1 MMRKKWISL
10 LLFCVITVC
19 CNAQTVGYKFYSQ
32 LDTVKKSGFYNIE
45 LPPALT
51 AHLKTD
57 YSDLRIVNDSGKW
70 VPHVLHFPTSEVVN
84 DAINFDLKYTQ
95 PENNKVNTS
104 LIIVN
109 SKNVISNIGLVIN
122 NTLAERFC
130 TLSGSNDSKNWFVIN
145 DSILIDPKPA
155 ATGTANTFFIA
166 FPPSNYRFFKIVI
179 KNNNKDPFEIRRIVQ
194 SSTAVLPVS
203 YQTKS
208 FQNPPVAIVQKDSGK
223 ISYIKISQ
231 QQPYH
236 FDNISLNLS
245 GVKYFSREADLYIPV
260 GNNHSF
266 SNPGQ
271 LLHSFIISNNST
283 LQFKVPFSNATIFY
297 LIINNED
304 NLPLKVE
311 EVNTTVNPHY
321 ITSYLEKD
329 NNYKLIL
336 GNELATFPIYDLSNI
351 YTKISDSI
359 SLLSAG
365 NATAFKENSIT
376 VKPVKNNK
384 WILWSAIFA
393 VLFILLLFT
402 IKMVKEVDKR
412 KQDDSL

>member
-1 MMRKKWISL
+1 MRKKRISI
-10 LLFCVITVC
+10 LFFSIITVC
-19 CNAQTVGYKFYSQ
+19 CNAQTGGYKFYSQ
-32 LDTVKKSGFYNIE
+32 LDSVKKSGFYSIE
-45 LPPALT
+45 LTPELT

-70 VPHVLHFPTSEVVN
+70 VPHVLHFPEGEVVN
-84 DAINFDLKYTQ
+84 DVINFDLKFTQ
-95 PENNKVNTS
+95 LENNKANTS

-109 SKNVISNIGLVIN
+109 GKNIISNIGLVIN

-130 TLSGSNDSKNWFVIN
+130 TLSGSDDSKNWFVIN
-145 DSILIDPKPA
+145 DSVLINPKPA
-155 ATGTANTFFIA
+155 ETGTTNTFFIA
-166 FPPSNYRFFKIVI
+166 FPPSNYRFLKIVI
-179 KNNNKDPFEIRRIVQ
+179 RNNNKDPFEIRRIVQ
-194 SSTAVLPVS
+194 SSTAALPVN
-203 YQTKS
+203 YQPKS
-208 FQNPPVAIVQKDSGK
+208 FQNPAVSISQKDSGK

-236 FDNISLNLS
+236 FDNISLKLS
-245 GVKYFSREADLYIPV
+245 GVKYFFRKADLYIPD

-271 LLHSFIISNNST
+271 LLHSFTISNNST
-283 LQFKVPFSNATIFY
+283 LQFKVPLSNATIFY

-304 NLPLKVE
+304 NLPLKVA
-311 EVNTTVNPHY
+311 EVNITVNSHY

-336 GNELATFPIYDLSNI
+336 GNKLATFPIYDLSNI

-359 SLLSAG
+359 PLLSAG
-365 NATAFKENSIT
+365 NATALKENSIT

-384 WILWSAIFA
+384 WILWTAIIA

-402 IKMVKEVDKR
+402 KKLVGEVDKR